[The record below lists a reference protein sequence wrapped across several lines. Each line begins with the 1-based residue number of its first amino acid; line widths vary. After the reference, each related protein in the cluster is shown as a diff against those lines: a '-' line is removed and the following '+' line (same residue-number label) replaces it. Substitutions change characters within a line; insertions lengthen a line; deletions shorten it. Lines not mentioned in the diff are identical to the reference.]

1 MRSFIT
7 IGGFAAAAVVALKWP
22 VVAMILICA
31 VPGRVPAPGYP
42 CNEEDRVLTVSKP
55 PSVLVFDVNETL
67 IDIDS
72 IAPLFG
78 ELFGDQRVLRE
89 WFGQLVMYSMTTTL
103 SECYVDFFTLGQ
115 GVLRMLADIYRVNIT
130 DDDVLAL
137 KAAMLAMPPHP
148 DAAAGLT
155 AAARQ
160 WFSPGYPDEFATRSG
175 STDTARKRRAGR
187 AFRATVK
194 RRSLPRLQARRRS
207 VYRYVCQ
214 ELEVAPAEC
223 MMVAAHVWDLL
234 GAQNVG
240 FSTAL
245 ITRWG
250 NPPLPVDGL
259 PQPDLV
265 VDDLH
270 QLAERLGTQQDCG
283 LDA

>member
-1 MRSFIT
+1 MPT
-7 IGGFAAAAVVALKWP
+7 P
-22 VVAMILICA
+22 
-31 VPGRVPAPGYP
+31 
-42 CNEEDRVLTVSKP
+42 T

-78 ELFGDQRVLRE
+78 ELFGDRRVLRE
-89 WFGQLVMYSMTTTL
+89 WFGQLVMYSMTATL

-115 GVLRMLADIYRVNIT
+115 GVLRMLADIYRVDIT
-130 DDDVLAL
+130 DEEVLRL
-137 KAAMLAMPPHP
+137 KAAMLTMPAHP
-148 DAAAGLT
+148 DTAAGLIRLRDNGFRLVT
-155 AAARQ
+155 LTN
-160 WFSPGYPDEFATRSG
+160 SPPNPEGPTPLEN
-175 STDTARKRRAGR
+175 AGLAGLFERTLSVDPCR
-187 AFRATVK
+187 AFKPSPV
-194 RRSLPRLQARRRS
+194 

-214 ELEVAPAEC
+214 ELGVAPSDC
-223 MMVAAHVWDLL
+223 MMVAAHVWDIL

-240 FSTAL
+240 FRTAL

-270 QLAERLGTQQDCG
+270 QLAERLVDRRHRAA
-283 LDA
+283 DA